1 MGGYLRAP
9 VGRPWW
15 CGLEGRDWVSPRS
28 PGHSPD
34 TCHKLGQGLKSE
46 QDLSLDSLMKE
57 NQPQTSTLE
66 KSYIN
71 IGSCMV
77 LRNPF
82 YSLSQ
87 TILFELWIPTSFY
100 LYFQSFFYLQLQRLL
115 TYHSRGYFDYFNYS
129 YRGYFDVQFQRL
141 FWLTFTDGGYFDCGI
156 RGYFN

>member
-1 MGGYLRAP
+1 MFWDVGSGLHVFYCYFMLLFELWAGYLRAP

-15 CGLEGRDWVSPRS
+15 CGLEGRDWVPPRS

-46 QDLSLDSLMKE
+46 QDLPLESLMKE
-57 NQPQTSTLE
+57 NQPQTSTLK

-71 IGSCMV
+71 IRSCMV

-87 TILFELWIPTSFY
+87 TILFELWIPTSFN
-100 LYFQSFFYLQLQRLL
+100 LYFQRFFYLQLQRLL
-115 TYHSRGYFDYFNYS
+115 T
-129 YRGYFDVQFQRL
+129 
-141 FWLTFTDGGYFDCGI
+141 
-156 RGYFN
+156 

>member
-1 MGGYLRAP
+1 M
-9 VGRPWW
+9 
-15 CGLEGRDWVSPRS
+15 SPRS

-46 QDLSLDSLMKE
+46 QDLPLESLMKE
-57 NQPQTSTLE
+57 NQPQTSTLK

-71 IGSCMV
+71 IILYS

-100 LYFQSFFYLQLQRLL
+100 LYFQSFLYLQLQRLL
-115 TYHSRGYFDYFNYS
+115 TYQN
-129 YRGYFDVQFQRL
+129 
-141 FWLTFTDGGYFDCGI
+141 
-156 RGYFN
+156 RGYFNLKLQELF